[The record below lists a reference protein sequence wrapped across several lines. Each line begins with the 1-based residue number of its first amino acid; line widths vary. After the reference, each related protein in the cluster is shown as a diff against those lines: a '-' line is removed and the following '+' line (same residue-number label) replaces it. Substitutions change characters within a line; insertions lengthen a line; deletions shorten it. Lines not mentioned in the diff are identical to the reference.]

1 MPENVK
7 SSETGSDV
15 IIVSASS
22 KPVKFG
28 TVGFNLEKT
37 VTKIFG
43 KWD

>member
-1 MPENVK
+1 MPGKVK

-15 IIVSASS
+15 IMISTLS
-22 KPVKFG
+22 KSIMFG
-28 TVGFNLEKT
+28 TVGFNLEKM